1 MLAFVG
7 LCILALP
14 FLMFW
19 YAWKQ
24 YLAIRTLR
32 GGWWKVLAW
41 LPIAFV
47 GYLLVFFVIPGM
59 TRR

>member
-1 MLAFVG
+1 MLGFVG

-24 YLAIRTLR
+24 YLAIRTL
-32 GGWWKVLAW
+32 
-41 LPIAFV
+41 
-47 GYLLVFFVIPGM
+47 
-59 TRR
+59 